1 MNWKNKRLAGARAIL
16 MHTEQR
22 HILAVFIFI
31 GIIWGAAGCQP
42 HESLLRRNPE
52 ISPHPDVFGPFIS
65 ILEANYTVADKI
77 SELMKKRGAL
87 MDRPM
92 IAASFVN
99 IDDLT
104 QSNTMGRI
112 VSEQISTR
120 LVQHGYTFI
129 ELKLRRESVFV
140 KQKAGEF
147 LLSREI
153 RDIASTN
160 DAYAVLVGTYAITEN
175 SVFLS
180 ARIVMTED
188 NSIIAGQDYEIAR
201 AAITKSLIN

>member
-1 MNWKNKRLAGARAIL
+1 MQIKRYDIPRIILVTVLFLCIMGCWPHGGTLRQIPEAGECLDA
-16 MHTEQR
+16 
-22 HILAVFIFI
+22 
-31 GIIWGAAGCQP
+31 
-42 HESLLRRNPE
+42 
-52 ISPHPDVFGPFIS
+52 FGPFTN

-77 SELMKKRGAL
+77 AELLKNRGVL
-87 MDRPM
+87 MNRYM

-99 IDDLT
+99 INDLT
-104 QSNTMGRI
+104 QSNTLGRI

-120 LVQHGYTFI
+120 LVQHGYKFI

-140 KQKAGEF
+140 KRKAGEF

-160 DAYAVLVGTYAITEN
+160 DAYAVLVGTYAITED

-180 ARIVMTED
+180 ARIVLTED
-188 NSIIAGQDYEIAR
+188 NGIIAGQEYEIAR
-201 AAITKSLIN
+201 FAITKSLIN